1 MAAKETAEEKIAR
14 IVRDTLAGERAREE
28 EEKNP
33 AYGKLRKLVRE
44 EIAGALGDL
53 LSDKGDAAPT
63 RRRSN
68 RAAEDKDEGD
78 EDEGGL
84 LKVLGFG

>member
-14 IVRDTLAGERAREE
+14 IVRETIAGERAREE

-44 EIAGALGDL
+44 ELSGALSDL
-53 LSDKGDAAPT
+53 LGDKGDAAP
-63 RRRSN
+63 RRRT
-68 RAAEDKDEGD
+68 RQTTEDAESED

-84 LKVLGFG
+84 LKVLGFK

>member
-14 IVRDTLAGERAREE
+14 IVRETLAGEQRRQE

-33 AYGKLRKLVRE
+33 AYGNLRRIIRE
-44 EIAGALGDL
+44 EFSGALSEL
-53 LSDKGDAAPT
+53 LSDKGDATP
-63 RRRSN
+63 RRRGSKP
-68 RAAEDKDEGD
+68 AEGDDEG

-84 LKVLGFG
+84 LQVLGFK